1 MVKSATTATTEP
13 GISVQ
18 QLAKIL
24 HQQSDNFNATMIAT
38 MTRLPE
44 ESNKN
49 HARMQEKA
57 LENKILMQDKV
68 KKDQVESETRF
79 NNMMTLF
86 AKTITAPTITSTT
99 PSVGPVHVT
108 SPVPTS

>member
-1 MVKSATTATTEP
+1 MVKSTTTANSEP

-18 QLAKIL
+18 QFAKIL
-24 HQQSDNFNATMIAT
+24 QQQSDNFNATMTAN
-38 MTRLPE
+38 MTRLQE

-49 HARMQEKA
+49 QARMQEKA
-57 LENKILMQDKV
+57 LEDKILMQDKF
-68 KKDQVESETRF
+68 KKDQDESETRF

-86 AKTITAPTITSTT
+86 AKTITAPTITPAT

-108 SPVPTS
+108 SSVPTS